1 MVARML
7 KSILARWGKFMLSLF
22 SALLLLNC
30 LAEYLLNKMMVA
42 MDVLEKKYDVYHAI
56 CAILRVLWIFVS
68 AWFAIPVPILLI
80 GLFVL
85 LFLNVIPYKNRRLQM
100 SNFIMIIYL
109 IYAIMLMLIIS
120 IAGLFGIDVA
130 YMVRER
136 NVRVIVI
143 SAAFLVFNGICL
155 ILLRYHASFLWKE
168 DYDKSKVVIYT
179 RFLFLCVVYHILDSV
194 SLTLYT
200 TSWIKYLL
208 IVSGDIF
215 ILILIFNFMNYNYVF
230 RKSEEAQR
238 EYEEGQVL
246 IAQQY
251 FEKEALKKISE
262 RDSLTDTYNRR
273 EIGSIMSESL
283 KKGHKL
289 ACVFI
294 DLDGLKRINDK
305 YGHTY
310 GDLMLKRFADAC
322 AKILE
327 GKGYLARIGGDE
339 FLLIFLDQ
347 EISYIEEYIRKLQL
361 KLLEP
366 EDEKE
371 KICFSY
377 GISYDES
384 SVENY
389 IIMADQRM
397 YACKNKKRSGG
408 I

>member
-1 MVARML
+1 
-7 KSILARWGKFMLSLF
+7 MLSLF
-22 SALLLLNC
+22 PVLLLMNG

-42 MDVLEKKYDVYHAI
+42 MDVLERKYNVYHAI
-56 CAILRVLWIFVS
+56 CVILRILWIFLS
-68 AWFAIPVPILLI
+68 AWFAIPMPIVLI

-85 LFLNVIPYKNRRLQM
+85 LFLNVIPYKDRRLQM
-100 SNFIMIIYL
+100 DNFTMIIYL
-109 IYAIMLMLIIS
+109 IYAIMLMLVIG
-120 IAGLFGIDVA
+120 IAGLLGIDLA
-130 YMVRER
+130 YMVSDRTIR
-136 NVRVIVI
+136 IIVMN
-143 SAAFLVFNGICL
+143 AAFLIFNGICL
-155 ILLRYHASFLWKE
+155 VLLHYHASFLWRE
-168 DYDKSKVVIYT
+168 NYDKSKVLTYT
-179 RFLFLCVVYHILDSV
+179 SFLFICVIYHILDSV

-208 IVSGDIF
+208 MVSGDIF

-230 RKSEEAQR
+230 KKSEEARR
-238 EYEEGQVL
+238 EYEESQVL

-273 EIGSIMSESL
+273 EIGTIMSESL

-289 ACVFI
+289 VCVFI
-294 DLDGLKRINDK
+294 DLDGLKRVNDK

-310 GDLMLKRFADAC
+310 GDLMLKRFADAS

-347 EISYIEEYIRKLQL
+347 EIGYVEEYIRRLQL

-397 YACKNKKRSGG
+397 YTCKNRKRSGE